1 MRSNY
6 KKAKNNKIR
15 TTHRDSLIVKSYQA
29 YNSALK
35 YQELVHS
42 FTTYG
47 KFSMTEEM
55 QKALVQLHMEL
66 MKLKDITG
74 LGKAFKNSA
83 T

>member
-6 KKAKNNKIR
+6 EKAKNNKIR
-15 TTHRDSLIVKSYQA
+15 TTLRDSLIVKSYQA

-42 FTTYG
+42 FTTYE
-47 KFSMTEEM
+47 KFSMTEEI
-55 QKALVQLHMEL
+55 QKAFVKLLMGI
-66 MKLKDITG
+66 MKLTDIAG